1 MVRVFRHYVPRSL
14 MWLGVGE
21 SLVLASS
28 CYIALTLALGDLLTT
43 NGSANS
49 LLPYMAGFVVVMLLS
64 LFASGLYQLKLAN
77 NLPRTLSRLS
87 AGVLAGSLLI
97 ALFAQVL
104 SLGALTPTV
113 IGSSIAIALLGL
125 VGTRLVFFS
134 LCDAPALQRQ
144 ILVIGSGQQ
153 AQQLFNDVESGLLKG
168 INLCGF
174 VPLDNHQTNQ
184 VCQQSLIIPDS
195 NILGLVTELNIDEI
209 VIALD
214 DRRGV
219 LPADQILDCKMR
231 GTRVTTLLDFLERH
245 TGSIAVDSLN
255 PSSMIF
261 SDGYS
266 GAALGDWR
274 KRTFDLVVSSAL
286 LIVALPVLALT
297 TAAIWI
303 ECAGKSPILYR
314 QQRVGKHGREFSVL
328 KFRSMCIDA
337 EKNGAQ
343 WAATQDGRIT
353 TVGRFI
359 RQTRIDELPQLLN
372 VFKGEMSFVG
382 PRPERPEFVAEL
394 NEAVPYYDIRHNTLP
409 GITGWAQVCYPYGAS
424 VDDARRKLQYD
435 LYYMKNHSLFLD
447 LTILFQTV
455 QVCIWS
461 QGAR

>member
-1 MVRVFRHYVPRSL
+1 

-28 CYIALTLALGDLLTT
+28 CYIALSLALSDLLHTSITATT
-43 NGSANS
+43 
-49 LLPYMAGFVVVMLLS
+49 LTPYIAGFVTIMLLS

-77 NLPRTLSRLS
+77 NLPRTMIRLS
-87 AGVLAGSLLI
+87 AGVLGGTLLI
-97 ALFAQVL
+97 AMMAQLLPTEVL
-104 SLGALTPTV
+104 TTAV
-113 IGSSIAIALLGL
+113 IGRSITIALLGL
-125 VGTRLVFFS
+125 VGTRLVFYS

-144 ILVIGSGQQ
+144 VLVIGSGIQ
-153 AQQLFNDVESGLLKG
+153 AKQLDFDVQSGLLKG
-168 INLCGF
+168 VNLRGF
-174 VPLDNHQTNQ
+174 VPIENQKTSIIHQQN
-184 VCQQSLIIPDS
+184 LIIPETD
-195 NILGLVTELNIDEI
+195 ILGLVAELDIDEI

-219 LPADQILDCKMR
+219 LPAEQILACKMR
-231 GTRVTTLLDFLERH
+231 GTRVTALLDFLERH
-245 TGSIAVDSLN
+245 TGAIAVDSLN
-255 PSSMIF
+255 PSAMIF

-266 GAALGDWR
+266 GAALGNWK
-274 KRTFDLVVSSAL
+274 KRSFDLVISTLL
-286 LIVALPVLALT
+286 LITALPVLTIT
-297 TAAIWI
+297 TLAIWI
-303 ECAGKSPILYR
+303 ESGGKAPILYR
-314 QQRVGKHGREFSVL
+314 QQRVGKYGKQFSVL
-328 KFRSMCIDA
+328 KFRSMRTDA

-343 WAATQDGRIT
+343 WAAAEDLRIT

-382 PRPERPEFVAEL
+382 PRPERPEFVADL
-394 NEAVPYYDIRHNTLP
+394 KKSVPFYDIRHNTLP

-455 QVCIWS
+455 QVCIWR